1 MEESQPPQ
9 PHRFASEEML
19 KCEACQ
25 RANAPTR
32 SSCLYCGAALP
43 QTEASAAL
51 QRPALRPLEKWE
63 RGYNTVVAPRQ
74 SELIGEDALT
84 ELASLLRLD
93 RAELRR
99 ILSSE
104 EVLPVCRAATAEE
117 ASLVERKLKALGLRR
132 VWTVADE
139 DLRTEEL
146 TPKRVRAI
154 ELTEEALVLHPT
166 GGGAPGSLK
175 WDEVLLFIVGRLM
188 VRRVSIEERRGS
200 RRREEQEILS
210 ASETHE
216 DEAVLDIYS
225 AETGWRIAAAHF
237 DFSCLGERKGLVA
250 ARNFPALVH
259 ELRKLAPRAGYDDSY
274 RSVRGALSLV
284 WKPEQS
290 VEARGLKRERPGK
303 YSTETMTTS
312 GNEAQLTRYSLLRL
326 YLRLHDIA

>member
-1 MEESQPPQ
+1 MEESQPPR
-9 PHRFASEEML
+9 RFTSEEML
-19 KCEACQ
+19 KCAACL
-25 RANAPTR
+25 RATAPTR

-43 QTEASAAL
+43 QTEASSAL

-63 RGYNTVVAPRQ
+63 RGYNTVVAPHQ
-74 SELIGEDALT
+74 SELIGADALG
-84 ELASLLRLD
+84 ELSSVLRLD
-93 RAELRR
+93 AADLRR

-104 EVLPVCRAATAEE
+104 EVLPVCRAATFEE
-117 ASLVERKLKALGLRR
+117 ASLVERRLKALGLQRA
-132 VWTVADE
+132 WAIADE
-139 DLRTEEL
+139 DLRPEVL

-166 GGGAPGSLK
+166 GGAAPGSLK
-175 WDEVLLFIVGRLM
+175 WDEVLLFVLGRLT
-188 VRRVSIEERRGS
+188 VRRVSLEERRGS

-216 DEAVLDIYS
+216 DEAVLDIFS
-225 AETGWRIAAAHF
+225 AEAGWRVAAAHF
-237 DFSCLGERKGLVA
+237 DFSCLGQRKSLIA
-250 ARNFPALVH
+250 ARNFPALVQ
-259 ELRKLAPRAGYDDSY
+259 ELHKLAPGAGYDDSY

-290 VEARGLKRERPGK
+290 VEARGMKRERPGK

-312 GNEAQLTRYSLLRL
+312 GNEAQFTRYSLLRL